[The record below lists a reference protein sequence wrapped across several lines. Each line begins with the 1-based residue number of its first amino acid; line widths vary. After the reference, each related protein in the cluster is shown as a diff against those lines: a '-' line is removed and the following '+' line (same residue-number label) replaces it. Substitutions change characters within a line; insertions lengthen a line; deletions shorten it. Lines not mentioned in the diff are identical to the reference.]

1 MTVGTSYYV
10 ICPFDKNGVVANY
23 YGVTDKGL
31 KFSTFKIPSYFGV
44 EAASGTGAT
53 AVGPFSSSV
62 QYVMCL

>member
-31 KFSTFKIPSYFGV
+31 KFSTFKIPRLF
-44 EAASGTGAT
+44 
-53 AVGPFSSSV
+53 F
-62 QYVMCL
+62 LLNNIIKLINLF